1 MTTAARFSEAQKEAV
16 LIQTERL
23 ATSPYFRGSTR
34 YPSFLKFI
42 VEQTLEGQESTL
54 KERTLGIEVFGRAP
68 GFDTSGDPIVRVAAA
83 EVRKRVAQYYQEPG
97 HENETRI
104 DLHPGSYVP
113 HFVFATSLAEA
124 QNSASASDDSGRL
137 PSAVQNLQSPVIK
150 PRLKRPFLV
159 ALGLI
164 IGIALLGGIARHFWD
179 SGRTTVLD
187 SMRRDSSEVTVC
199 VGVLNASLNVAAS
212 DLDPRGNSGTNSAV
226 VPFGDTLAIS
236 RLQGEFAEHHQ
247 KSRITECN
255 SMTYEVLRRSPTVL
269 IGAYDNDWTMRIVQG
284 LRFRFANP
292 SPAGRF
298 IVDTKRGQNARWT
311 IEYGSTDGSVVQDY
325 AIAAMLNDNMLGQP
339 VQVIAGIGPNGTMA
353 ASEFLSSNSSVKLIH
368 SVAPPSW
375 NGRNFEAVLS
385 TQVVKGNTGP
395 PRIVAAEFW

>member
-1 MTTAARFSEAQKEAV
+1 MTTEEQFSEAQKEAI

-23 ATSPYFRGSTR
+23 ATSPFFSGSLR
-34 YPSFLKFI
+34 YPSFLRFI
-42 VEQTLEGQESTL
+42 VAQTLEGRASTL

-113 HFVFATSLAEA
+113 HFVFAASLIEA
-124 QNSASASDDSGRL
+124 QNSASARDDSDRF
-137 PSAVQNLQSPVIK
+137 PAAVQDLQSPVIK
-150 PRLKRPFLV
+150 PRLKRFTLV
-159 ALGLI
+159 GLGLI
-164 IGIALLGGIARHFWD
+164 ISIVLLGGTAVHFWD
-179 SGRTTVLD
+179 SRMTPPLA
-187 SMRRDSSEVTVC
+187 SMWSDSSEITVC
-199 VGVLNASLNVAAS
+199 IGVLTTPLPLAAS
-212 DLDPRGNSGTNSAV
+212 ELDPHDTRGMNSAL
-226 VPFGDTLAIS
+226 VPYGDTVAMS
-236 RLQGEFAEHHQ
+236 RLQAAFAEHHQ
-247 KSRITECN
+247 KSRIRPCN
-255 SMTYEVLRRSPTVL
+255 TVMYEELRRSPTAL
-269 IGAYDNDWTMRIVQG
+269 IGAHDNDWTMRIMQG

-298 IVDTKRGQNARWT
+298 IIDTKRAQNPGWT
-311 IEYGSTDGSVVQDY
+311 IEYGSADGGISQDY

-339 VQVIAGIGPNGTMA
+339 VLIIAGIGPNGTMA
-353 ASEFLSSNSSVKLIH
+353 ASEFLSSNSSVQLIR
-368 SVAPPSW
+368 SIAPPSW
-375 NGRNFEAVLS
+375 NGRNFEAVVS